1 MKLLT
6 MYLFLHPLL
15 FFATTWLLIF
25 LVIFIL
31 LSAHIFIFWLSN
43 FLLKIPYTFSP
54 RYVSHSFKPSYFFL
68 FQTAFLSYKIL
79 KQTANKTKINDNCL
93 WYYTTSYKTI
103 KDTKIPLSE
112 LSESSEETW
121 SVKKHQNRKKPS
133 KLLLILSVILY
144 CLQRF
149 SYHNL
154 LHSRCVHACTHH
166 IQRKRANTEIKGFF
180 LWVQRSSVWAYY
192 VNPRSLV

>member
-1 MKLLT
+1 M
-6 MYLFLHPLL
+6 
-15 FFATTWLLIF
+15 
-25 LVIFIL
+25 
-31 LSAHIFIFWLSN
+31 
-43 FLLKIPYTFSP
+43 
-54 RYVSHSFKPSYFFL
+54 
-68 FQTAFLSYKIL
+68 

-93 WYYTTSYKTI
+93 WYYTTYYKTI
-103 KDTKIPLSE
+103 KHTKIPLSE

-121 SVKKHQNRKKPS
+121 SVKKHQNRKKTS

-180 LWVQRSSVWAYY
+180 LWVQRSSVWAYLCQPKTSGVKRLSKISKRLSTPKPHAMKY
-192 VNPRSLV
+192 FTTLSSMQHPMLAHISLAVHTFQKAVPLC